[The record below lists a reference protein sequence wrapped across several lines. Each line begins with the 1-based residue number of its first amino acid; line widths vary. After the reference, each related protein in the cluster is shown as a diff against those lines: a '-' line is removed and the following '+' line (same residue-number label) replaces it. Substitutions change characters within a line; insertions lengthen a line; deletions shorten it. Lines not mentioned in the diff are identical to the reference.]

1 MKPLVSIVMAVYN
14 GQKYLQETIDSIL
27 KQNYENIEL
36 IIVDDCSTDGSWKIL
51 ESNLD
56 DRIVLL
62 KNEKNM
68 RLAYSLNKAIAIAKG
83 KYIARMD
90 ADDICLPDRL
100 GLQVAYLEEHSD
112 IDVLG
117 GNYRSFGATN
127 KKSDYQELHNWIK
140 TGLIFENTVCHP
152 AVMFR
157 RDAIEGWYD
166 QNFVASQDYDL
177 WTRLI
182 RSHKFHNLKQELIM
196 YRVHNGQTVKKL
208 SGYQKAGADKA
219 RLRMLEKSS
228 FSENEKEELIRFS
241 NYPKI
246 ESIIQFKYYCKLIEA
261 GKKKCEGID
270 LHAYRFYSSKCIW
283 NNVLHLKNNP
293 LYVPIALYAVMH
305 YGDFLLKRPRMVY
318 YILKGMI
325 GK

>member
-1 MKPLVSIVMAVYN
+1 MRPLVSIVMAVYN
-14 GQKYLQETIDSIL
+14 GQEYLQETIDSIL
-27 KQNYENIEL
+27 RQNYENIEL
-36 IIVDDCSTDGSWKIL
+36 IIVDDCSTDESWKIL
-51 ESNLD
+51 KSNSD
-56 DRIVLL
+56 NRIILL
-62 KNEKNM
+62 RNEKNM

-90 ADDICLPDRL
+90 ADDICLKDRL
-100 GLQVAYLEEHSD
+100 DLQVAYLEKHTD
-112 IDVLG
+112 VDVLG

-127 KKSDYQELHNWIK
+127 KKSDYQELHDWIK

-157 RDAIEGWYD
+157 KEAIDEWYD

-182 RSHKFHNLKQELIM
+182 SSHKFHNLKQELIM

-228 FSENEKEELIRFS
+228 FSETEKEELIGFT

-246 ESIIQFKYYCKLIEA
+246 DSIGQFKHYCKVIEG
-261 GKKKCEGID
+261 GKKKCLGLDIR
-270 LHAYRFYSSKCIW
+270 AYRFYSSKCIW
-283 NNVLHLKNNP
+283 NNVLHLKNSP
-293 LYVPIALYAVMH
+293 LYVPSAVYSLIH
-305 YGDFLLKRPRMVY
+305 YGGFLLKRPRMVY
-318 YILKGMI
+318 YILKGMV